1 MNVSE
6 LLVSTRK
13 QAGLTQADLAIR
25 SGTSQATLSRYEA
38 GDAVPTIATLERL
51 LAAAGATL
59 TLGAKPSGRM
69 LNARSPRMTKLR
81 QHRAEI
87 LAILK
92 KHHASNPRVFGS
104 VARGDDGPAS
114 DIDLLIEIDMHNRNL
129 FDLYTVELEL
139 EDLLAEKVDINPVS
153 TLRAEIR
160 EHAVQE
166 SVPL

>member
-13 QAGLTQADLAIR
+13 QAGLTQADLAVR
-25 SGTSQATLSRYEA
+25 SGTSQATLSRYETS
-38 GDAVPTIATLERL
+38 DAVPTIATLERL

-59 TLGAKPSGRM
+59 TLGAEPSDRM

-81 QHRAEI
+81 HYRAEI
-87 LAILK
+87 LAILN
-92 KHHASNPRVFGS
+92 KHNARNPRVFGS
-104 VARGDDGPAS
+104 VVRGEDGPES
-114 DIDLLIEIDMHNRNL
+114 DIDLLIEIDMHKRNL

-139 EDLLAEKVDINPVS
+139 EDLLAEKVDVNPVS
-153 TLRAEIR
+153 ALRSEIR
-160 EHAVQE
+160 EQAIQE